1 MLKGA
6 CVVAPQLIDSIQESF
21 QPAPKRSLELGWFE
35 TGAMELLIHR
45 LIQQYSKMDISAKSP
60 QSVQLPHAHDGLTV

>member
-6 CVVAPQLIDSIQESF
+6 CVVAPQFIDSIHQSF

-35 TGAMELLIHR
+35 TGGMELLIHR

-60 QSVQLPHAHDGLTV
+60 QSVQLPHAHDALTV